1 MCWILKSNFVR
12 YTSRSRSQLRKH
24 NCSICWA
31 DSWYKGRLAWT
42 QILNNF
48 FEKGRNSQ
56 SYLFQKKRTKKL
68 KKENLNYYTC
78 RISIQ
83 GGKNRRIK
91 TQTKYIREQQ
101 TERIKEAEMFSHCI
115 INWGLFYEEKKS
127 SICWILMMFI
137 N

>member
-1 MCWILKSNFVR
+1 MKEMKFTNFIFIFQFNPSSVYPEHIWPR
-12 YTSRSRSQLRKH
+12 TPDTAPRHFLTTRENPEDKA
-24 NCSICWA
+24 CFCE
-31 DSWYKGRLAWT
+31 
-42 QILNNF
+42 ILNNF

-101 TERIKEAEMFSHCI
+101 TER
-115 INWGLFYEEKKS
+115 KKKQK
-127 SICWILMMFI
+127 CFHTV
-137 N
+137 